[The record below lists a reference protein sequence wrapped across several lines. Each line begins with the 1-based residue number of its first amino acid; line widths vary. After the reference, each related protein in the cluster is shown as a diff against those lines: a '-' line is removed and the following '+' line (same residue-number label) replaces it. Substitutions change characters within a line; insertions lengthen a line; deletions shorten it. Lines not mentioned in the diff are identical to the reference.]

1 MVLSL
6 ALSLPVADKMQYF
19 VHFSFNST
27 LQLIKGISSDLQK
40 ILNYFTDTKI
50 VEFFKMPL
58 ALLGLGWASVF
69 PNNLAS
75 YLKDLKSSLFEIL
88 LLKPAASS
96 LEQNHKLPVVSE

>member
-1 MVLSL
+1 M
-6 ALSLPVADKMQYF
+6 
-19 VHFSFNST
+19 
-27 LQLIKGISSDLQK
+27 
-40 ILNYFTDTKI
+40 
-50 VEFFKMPL
+50 
-58 ALLGLGWASVF
+58 F